1 MTHLKYREQGG
12 EGKDWEFWISRGKLF
27 YIGWINSKVLLYTQ
41 GTVFNLLLFSP

>member
-1 MTHLKYREQGG
+1 MTAKREQGG